1 MATDKLTP
9 QQLDELRE
17 AFAIYDLD
25 GDGTIT
31 TRELG
36 SVMRALGLNPT
47 EAEIL
52 NFIKEADLDNSGSIN
67 FDEFAVLMFD
77 KIKDIDSE
85 EDIIAAF
92 KVFDM
97 ENKGYITQHEL
108 RHVMTNLGEKL
119 TDQEVADM
127 MREADADGDGKINYQ
142 DFVKIMMTQ

>member
-1 MATDKLTP
+1 M
-9 QQLDELRE
+9 
-17 AFAIYDLD
+17 
-25 GDGTIT
+25 
-31 TRELG
+31 
-36 SVMRALGLNPT
+36 
-47 EAEIL
+47 
-52 NFIKEADLDNSGSIN
+52 DNSGSIN
-67 FDEFAVLMFD
+67 FDEFAVLMVD

-119 TDQEVADM
+119 TEQEISDM
-127 MREADADGDGKINYQ
+127 MREADTDGDGKINYE